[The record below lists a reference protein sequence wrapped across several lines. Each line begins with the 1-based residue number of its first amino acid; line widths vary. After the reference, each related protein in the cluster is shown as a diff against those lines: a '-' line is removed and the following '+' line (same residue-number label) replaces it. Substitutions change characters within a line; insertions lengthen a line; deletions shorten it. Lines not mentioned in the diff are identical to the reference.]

1 MGLLKAPTV
10 NQRILARHY
19 LKTGNKKE
27 AALKA
32 YDVKPEYALK
42 MANNVLS
49 NPMVQTYMKKV
60 LDEEGLSDSLIGRK
74 FRKIIEAGT
83 TPGALK
89 AATVGN
95 ALTALQ
101 EVSRLKDLYPATKT
115 QIDQRTARL
124 NLNLVG
130 KSEEELMAMLDEVQG
145 EIKDFRKVI
154 ETTKQLAKPVELPV

>member
-27 AALKA
+27 SALKA
-32 YDVKPEYALK
+32 YDIKPEYAVN
-42 MANNVLS
+42 MANKVLS
-49 NPMVQTYMKKV
+49 NPLVQSYMKKV

-83 TPGALK
+83 SPQALK

-95 ALTALQ
+95 AIEALR
-101 EVSRLKDLYPATKT
+101 EVGKLKDLYPATKT
-115 QIDQRTARL
+115 QIDQRTAKL
-124 NLNLVG
+124 NLNLVS
-130 KSEEELMAMLDEVQG
+130 KSEDELMVMLDEVQE
-145 EIKDFRKVI
+145 EIKNFQKVVKS
-154 ETTKQLAKPVELPV
+154 TQKLT